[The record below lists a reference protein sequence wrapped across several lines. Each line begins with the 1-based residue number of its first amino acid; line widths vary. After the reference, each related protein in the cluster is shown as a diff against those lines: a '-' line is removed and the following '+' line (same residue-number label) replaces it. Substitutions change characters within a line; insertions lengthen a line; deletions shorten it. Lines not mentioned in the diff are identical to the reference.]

1 MTQAGMNGS
10 GRNGAGVTPGPAP
23 GGTQAQER
31 RGFLS
36 RLARQQ
42 YAALAW
48 VQLRIQVNA
57 LRTRRGGFE
66 LGAKV
71 AAVLIFT
78 VMAVGPAAGLGF
90 GAWAMT
96 SEGHLRAVALLLWV
110 LCLVW
115 QVFSAMAPALAGQN
129 PELSHLLR
137 YPVTFGS
144 WILLYLVYGLAAPS
158 SLIGTLW
165 AVAIGIGI
173 SVARPELTGWTALTL
188 AVFVLFNLLLSRMIL
203 AWIERWLAQRRTREI
218 VTAILLFLALGA
230 QALNPAFYSHHGGLP
245 FGLRQQTVQRIGDNA
260 WRIQS
265 ALPPG
270 LAAESI
276 VSAIEQP
283 GVRQAEPLGWLTLY
297 ALGAAALLAWRLRA
311 ESRGE
316 NLNEAP
322 RRVSPEKARAQARA
336 GGLMDFSGPI
346 AAVFE
351 KDLRTLLRSGP
362 MLYNLAAPLVMAV
375 VFGGAMHG
383 GQFSRFRVEY
393 ALPVGMMWAFLGL
406 TRLVCNNLGGEGP
419 GLQFYF
425 LSPTPLRT
433 IVLGKNLLHLALF
446 VLEAAVI
453 AALVVFRFGV
463 PPPSI
468 VASTVAWVLFA
479 VPANF
484 AAGNLLSIRMP
495 YRLNLTRIRREP
507 GALGNGLTSVLLQ
520 FSLLVAGGLV
530 VVPCQAFQHPWAAPG
545 ILMVMAAGSGFLYLR
560 TLEGTNDIRQSR
572 VEALMFELAK

>member
-1 MTQAGMNGS
+1 MAGIK
-10 GRNGAGVTPGPAP
+10 GAGLNVAGGRPGFA
-23 GGTQAQER
+23 
-31 RGFLS
+31 S

-48 VQLRIQVNA
+48 VQMQIFLNS

-71 AAVLIFT
+71 ATFLIFT
-78 VMAVGPAAGLGF
+78 VVAVGPAAGLGF

-96 SEGHLRAVALLLWV
+96 SEGHLRWVSLLLW
-110 LCLVW
+110 LLFLVW
-115 QVFSAMAPALAGQN
+115 QVFSAVAPALAGQN

-173 SVARPELTGWTALTL
+173 SVARPDLTGWTALTL

-218 VTAILLFLALGA
+218 VTGVLLFVALGA
-230 QALNPAFYSHHGGLP
+230 QALNPAFHQHHGGLP
-245 FGLRQQTVQRIGDNA
+245 FGLRQETVERVGNNA
-260 WRIQS
+260 WRMQG

-270 LAAESI
+270 LASESI
-276 VSAIEQP
+276 ALAME
-283 GVRQAEPLGWLTLY
+283 GRGARKAEPLGWLALY
-297 ALGAAALLAWRLRA
+297 TLGAAGLLMWRLRA

-322 RRVSPEKARAQARA
+322 RPAPAAKARAQARA
-336 GGLMDFSGPI
+336 GGLMNFSGPI

-351 KDLRTLLRSGP
+351 KDLRYLLRSGP

-383 GQFSRFRVEY
+383 GQFSRFRAEY
-393 ALPVGMMWAFLGL
+393 ALPVGMVWAFLGL
-406 TRLVCNNLGGEGP
+406 TRLVCNNLGAEGA

-433 IVLGKNLLHLALF
+433 VVLGKNLLHLTLF
-446 VLEAAVI
+446 GLEALVI
-453 AALVVFRFGV
+453 AALIIFRFGM
-463 PPPSI
+463 PSPSI
-468 VASTVAWVLFA
+468 LAGTAAWILFA

-495 YRLNLTRIRREP
+495 YRLNLARIRREP
-507 GALGNGLTSVLLQ
+507 GALGNGLTSVAVQ
-520 FSLLVAGGLV
+520 FSLLAAGGLV
-530 VVPCQAFQHPWAAPG
+530 EVPCQEFGHPWVAPG
-545 ILMVMAAGSGFLYLR
+545 ILVLMAVGSGFLYLR
-560 TLEGTNDIRQSR
+560 VLAGIKDIRHTRIES
-572 VEALMFELAK
+572 LLFELAK

>member
-1 MTQAGMNGS
+1 MMP
-10 GRNGAGVTPGPAP
+10 TPVNSQTEMRP
-23 GGTQAQER
+23 
-31 RGFLS
+31 GFLS
-36 RLARQQ
+36 PLARRQ

-48 VQLRIQVNA
+48 VQTRIFVNS
-57 LRTRRGGFE
+57 LRTRRGGVE

-71 AAVLIFT
+71 AAFVIFA
-78 VMAVGPAAGLGF
+78 VVAVGPAAGLGF
-90 GAWAMT
+90 SAWAMT

-115 QVFSAMAPALAGQN
+115 QVFSALAPALAGQN

-173 SVARPELTGWTALTL
+173 SAARPDLLGWTALTL

-218 VTAILLFLALGA
+218 VTGILLFLALGA
-230 QALNPAFYSHHGGLP
+230 QALNPAFHQHHGGLML
-245 FGLRQQTVQRIGDNA
+245 GVREATVERIGDNA
-260 WRIQS
+260 WKIQR

-270 LAAESI
+270 LASESI
-276 VSAIEQP
+276 ALAMEHR
-283 GVRQAEPLGWLTLY
+283 GGRAGEPLGWLVLY
-297 ALGAAALLAWRLRA
+297 TLGAAALLAWRLRA

-322 RRVSPEKARAQARA
+322 RRVSAAKARAQARP
-336 GGLMDFSGPI
+336 GGLMDFPGPI

-383 GQFSRFRVEY
+383 GQYSRFRVEY
-393 ALPVGMMWAFLGL
+393 ALPVGMAWAFLGL
-406 TRLVCNNLGGEGP
+406 TRLVCNNLGGEGA

-433 IVLGKNLLHLALF
+433 VVVGKNLLHLTLF
-446 VLEAAVI
+446 VVEAAVI
-453 AALVVFRFGV
+453 AALIVFRFGA
-463 PPPSI
+463 PSPSI
-468 VASTVAWVLFA
+468 VAATVAWILFA

-484 AAGNLLSIRMP
+484 TAGNLLSVRMP
-495 YRLNLTRIRREP
+495 YRLNLSRIRREP
-507 GALGNGLTSVLLQ
+507 GALGNGLMSVLVQ
-520 FSLLVAGGLV
+520 FSLLAAGGLV
-530 VVPCQAFQHPWAAPG
+530 VVPCQEFGHPWAAPG
-545 ILMVMAAGSGFLYLR
+545 ILVLMAGVSGLLYLR
-560 TLEGTNDIRQSR
+560 VLAGINDLRQTR

>member
-1 MTQAGMNGS
+1 MTTE
-10 GRNGAGVTPGPAP
+10 TPRP
-23 GGTQAQER
+23 
-31 RGFLS
+31 GFLS

-48 VQLRIQVNA
+48 VQMRISVNS
-57 LRTRRGGFE
+57 LRTRRGAFE
-66 LGAKV
+66 LGAKI
-71 AAVLIFT
+71 AAFVIFT
-78 VMAVGPAAGLGF
+78 VLALGPAAGLGF
-90 GAWAMT
+90 GAWSMT
-96 SEGHLRAVALLLWV
+96 AEGHLRAVALLLWL

-115 QVFSAMAPALAGQN
+115 QVFSALAPAMAGQN

-173 SVARPELTGWTALTL
+173 SVARPDLVLWTALTL
-188 AVFVLFNLLLSRMIL
+188 AIFVLFNLLLSRMIL

-218 VTAILLFLALGA
+218 VTAALLFLALGA
-230 QALNPAFYSHHGGLP
+230 QALNPAFHPHHGGLP
-245 FGLRQQTVQRIGDNA
+245 FGVRQETVERIGDNA
-260 WRIQS
+260 WKIQR

-270 LAAESI
+270 LASESI
-276 VSAIEQP
+276 ALAVERQGA
-283 GVRQAEPLGWLTLY
+283 RQAEPLGWLVLY
-297 ALGAAALLAWRLRA
+297 TLGAGALLTWRLRA

-322 RRVSPEKARAQARA
+322 REAPRSVSAAKTRARARP
-336 GGLMDFSGPI
+336 GVLMDFSGPI

-383 GQFSRFRVEY
+383 GQFSRFRAEY
-393 ALPVGMMWAFLGL
+393 ALPVGMVWAFLGL
-406 TRLVCNNLGGEGP
+406 TRLVCNNLGGEGA

-433 IVLGKNLLHLALF
+433 VVLGKNLLHLTLF
-446 VLEAAVI
+446 GLEATVI
-453 AALVVFRFGV
+453 TALIIFRFG
-463 PPPSI
+463 PPSPSI
-468 VASTVAWVLFA
+468 VAATVAWILFA

-484 AAGNLLSIRMP
+484 TAGNLLSIRMP
-495 YRLNLTRIRREP
+495 YRMNLARIRREP
-507 GALGNGLTSVLLQ
+507 GALGNGLLSVLVQ
-520 FSLLVAGGLV
+520 FSLLAVGGLV
-530 VVPCQAFQHPWAAPG
+530 VVPCQALGHPWLAPA
-545 ILMVMAAGSGFLYLR
+545 ILLVMAGGSTALYLR
-560 TLEGTNDIRQSR
+560 VLAGINDIRQTRIES
-572 VEALMFELAK
+572 LMFELVR